1 MYSGQ
6 TLNQVFRHAAWVACA
21 TFACLA
27 IAVPRGGHA
36 ATPGFEGE
44 PTLSYSSFQGLPPQR
59 GPDYEVATQVPVSG
73 FYGQFT
79 LHTKLGDL
87 HADGASLLKQRIEEI
102 QPAMELQELSGTKVF
117 ADALGKS
124 AQGGAEAIG
133 RAVAHPVDT
142 AKNLPAGI
150 GRFFKSV
157 GHTVQNV
164 ATSDNGDQ
172 GAAVADAFGINK
184 AKRQLAKKVGV
195 DPYTTNPFVAKRLNE
210 LAQAAVAGGVSIDV
224 ALAAATGGAAM
235 IVSATKTV
243 SNLAWSLPPEDIR
256 ERNDK
261 DLATLGVDA
270 ASRASLLG
278 NRWYTPTMALF
289 FVEAM
294 KVLGV
299 RDGASAFTALA
310 AGAQSEVEAR
320 FYIAQLRMAHRFAE
334 DGHRVVAM
342 EPRGRIGAFRTDH
355 DDLFVP
361 TPLDY
366 LTWTEGVKA
375 VVDAPTDRN
384 VRARTVWFT
393 GGASPK
399 ATAELRRAGWTVR
412 TNTRPD

>member
-6 TLNQVFRHAAWVACA
+6 TSNQLFSHAAWVACA

-27 IAVPRGGHA
+27 AALPRSGQA

-59 GPDYEVATQVPVSG
+59 GSNYHVASQVPVVG

-79 LHTKLGDL
+79 LHTELGDL
-87 HADGASLLKQRIEEI
+87 HADGASLLKQRIAEI
-102 QPAMELQELSGTKVF
+102 QPAIELQKLSGSKVF

-142 AKNLPAGI
+142 VKNLPAGI

-157 GHTVQNV
+157 GQTVQNV
-164 ATSDNGDQ
+164 ASSDNGDQ
-172 GAAVADAFGINK
+172 GNAVADAIGINK

-210 LAQAAVAGGVSIDV
+210 LAQAAVAGGISIDV
-224 ALAAATGGAAM
+224 ALAVSTGGAAM

-243 SNLAWSLPPEDIR
+243 SNLAWSLPPADIR
-256 ERNDK
+256 EMNDK
-261 DLATLGVDA
+261 DLASLGVDA

-278 NRWYTPTMALF
+278 NRWYTPTMALSY
-289 FVEAM
+289 VEAL
-294 KVLGV
+294 KALGV
-299 RDGASAFTALA
+299 REGASAFTALA

-320 FYIAQLRMAHRFAE
+320 FYIAQLRMANRFAE
-334 DGHRVVAM
+334 DGHTIVAM
-342 EPRGRIGAFRTDH
+342 EPRGRIGAFRTDR

-361 TPLDY
+361 APLDY

-375 VVDAPTDRN
+375 VVDADAERR
-384 VRARTVWFT
+384 VRSQTVWFT
-393 GGASPK
+393 GGASPT
-399 ATAELRRAGWTVR
+399 ATAELRRAGWDARFNVGA
-412 TNTRPD
+412 D